1 MMLTDEYGNP
11 LRPKVVTLD
20 EVVNK
25 PSWDSEDVEF
35 LVAHQHL
42 LDDEVLVKLG
52 IMEEIKPLP
61 AEVVAEQTK
70 ALKKKKKNVL

>member
-1 MMLTDEYGNP
+1 MLTDEMGNP
-11 LRPKVVTLD
+11 LQPKVVTL
-20 EVVNK
+20 EEIVNK
-25 PSWDSEDVEF
+25 PSWDSEDVEL
-35 LVAHQHL
+35 LVANQHM